1 MHRPIRGSHHV
12 ALVTL
17 ATFAGLG
24 ALLAGACGGGGDAK
38 WDARSLEA
46 TVADL
51 PFAPIIVNSNLGVG
65 KNRLTIALFDEN
77 QEFITDAEVKAT
89 LYHLDKEPE
98 GEPKNPQRVG
108 DAVVLSPHT
117 LKGVGVARLGSAM
130 VSRHPLPA
138 ATSAG
143 DAHIGHDT
151 TVYASMVDFDRAG
164 FWGVSLEVKAK
175 GKTYSGARMV
185 FVVQERTMEP
195 RVGDPALPTKQ
206 VTLADVKSIEEIDS
220 SPAPNAELHRMTIA
234 DAITS
239 GRPTVIAFAT
249 PAFCQTRFCGPVLDQ
264 VVTPAWNNFKD
275 RVNVLHVEP
284 YDIAKARA
292 GTLVTVP
299 AVQDWKLLAE
309 PLIFVVGRDGI
320 ITAKFEGIM
329 DYPELRAAIEE
340 TLKK

>member
-1 MHRPIRGSHHV
+1 MHRPVRGIHRA
-12 ALVTL
+12 ALVTVATL
-17 ATFAGLG
+17 AGVG
-24 ALLAGACGGGGDAK
+24 ALLAAACGDGEAK

-46 TVADL
+46 TVTDL

-77 QEFITDAEVKAT
+77 QELITDAEVTAT
-89 LYHLDKEPE
+89 FYHLDKEPE

-108 DAVVLSPHT
+108 DALTLPPHT
-117 LKGVGVARLGSAM
+117 LKSVGVARLGNAM
-130 VSRHPLPA
+130 VSRLPRAA
-138 ATSAG
+138 ATAAG
-143 DAHIGHDT
+143 DAHIGHDS
-151 TVYASMVDFDRAG
+151 TVYASVVDFDRAG
-164 FWGVSLEVKAK
+164 FWGVSLDVKAM
-175 GKTYSGARMV
+175 GKTHSGARMV

-206 VTLADVKSIEEIDS
+206 VTLADVKSVEEIDS
-220 SPAPNAELHRMTIA
+220 SPAPNPELHRMTIA
-234 DAITS
+234 DAIAS
-239 GRPTVIAFAT
+239 GKPTVIAFVT

-264 VVTPAWNNFKD
+264 VVTPAWTDFKG
-275 RVNVLHVEP
+275 RVNFLHVEP
-284 YDIAKARA
+284 YDIAKARG